1 MNREEIYKELIQ
13 RYGDTQII
21 VAVEEL
27 SELQKELCKALR
39 SNGNRKNL
47 IEEMADVE
55 IMLEQMK
62 MYFLIEQEEIDK
74 IKEQKIERTKNRLL
88 P

>member
-13 RYGDTQII
+13 RYGEAQIV
-21 VAVEEL
+21 VAVEEV
-27 SELQKELCKALR
+27 SELQKELCKYLR
-39 SNGNRKNL
+39 KKGNKHNL
-47 IEEMADVE
+47 AEEMADVE

-62 MYFLIEQEEIDK
+62 MYFHIENESIEQ

-88 P
+88 R

>member
-13 RYGDTQII
+13 TYGDIQII

-88 P
+88 R